1 MSRLTPSLVVLASLA
16 LTACGGDVNEDLKLW
31 MKDATKDMKGRVP
44 PLPEIKPF
52 PVVSY
57 DAGGKLDP
65 FKPMGLDPEKKAVGG
80 GTKPNFDRRKEAL
93 EAYPLESLKMVG
105 LLERAKIRNAIIR
118 AGTVVHLAK
127 IGNYIGQNFGIITN
141 ISENEVRI
149 RELVQDPAG
158 DWVERTSTLQLQE
171 QEATNEPRK

>member
-1 MSRLTPSLVVLASLA
+1 MSRLMPTLAVLASLM
-16 LTACGGDVNEDLKLW
+16 LTACGGDVHEDLKLW
-31 MKDATKDMKGRVP
+31 MKDATKDLKGRAP

-57 DAGGKLDP
+57 DAGEKLDP
-65 FKPMGLDPEKKAVGG
+65 FKPVGIDPEKKAVGG
-80 GTKPNFDRRKEAL
+80 GIKPDFDRRKEPL

-105 LLERAKIRNAIIR
+105 LLQQAKMKHAIIR
-118 AGTVVHLAK
+118 AGTAVHQVK
-127 IGNYIGQNFGIITN
+127 IGNYMGQNFGIITN
-141 ISENEVRI
+141 ISESEVQI

-171 QEATNEPRK
+171 QETKK